1 MIEHE
6 GTMYAVLKKYGLYD
20 KREDYIDICYIGYT
34 KALNSYDESKGT
46 LRNYIY
52 NCVENAIISELYK
65 EKALKRKHEEISI
78 DFVYDQYGHDFN
90 DLIPSNVDI
99 EKEIVD
105 TEQKEMLNKAIKK
118 LSKEEQY
125 IIQNL
130 FNINGFC
137 LSTGQLASKLHTNL
151 NCILR
156 IKEKSLMKLKEIL
169 NER

>member
-34 KALNSYDESKGT
+34 KALNSFDENKGS

-52 NCVENAIISELYK
+52 NCVETEILFELRK
-65 EKALKRKHEEISI
+65 TNSLKRKHEEISL
-78 DFVYDQYGHDFN
+78 DYVYDECGHDFN
-90 DLIPSNVDI
+90 DLIPSSVDI
-99 EKEIVD
+99 EKETIIK
-105 TEQKEMLNKAIKK
+105 EQNSKLNKAIK
-118 LSKEEQY
+118 LLNKEEQY

-137 LSTGQLASKLHTNL
+137 LSSGQLANKLHL
-151 NCILR
+151 NINSI
-156 IKEKSLMKLKEIL
+156 IKIRDKSLKKLKEIL
-169 NER
+169 DER